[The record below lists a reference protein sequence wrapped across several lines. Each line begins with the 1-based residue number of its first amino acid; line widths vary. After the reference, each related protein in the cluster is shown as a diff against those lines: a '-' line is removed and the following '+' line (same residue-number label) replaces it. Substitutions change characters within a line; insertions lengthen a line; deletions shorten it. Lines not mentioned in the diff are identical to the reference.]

1 MKVNPLFDRVL
12 LLPEGDQYKKTASGI
27 LLGASS
33 SELPILAKVIAVG
46 NGKVEAGASRIKIN
60 MTEEQEA
67 NSVKEV
73 YHHEIGLDYV
83 DQLVNYY
90 YYYLYWKY

>member
-46 NGKVEAGASRIKIN
+46 NGKVEAGENLEMQVNIGDKVLYNKFAGTEIIIDTITHVIIKQTDIL
-60 MTEEQEA
+60 A
-67 NSVKEV
+67 K
-73 YHHEIGLDYV
+73 ID
-83 DQLVNYY
+83 
-90 YYYLYWKY
+90 